1 MLPTA
6 NAARKGLNLCPL
18 ILGCARSALMLGQ
31 VPPEAEGV
39 PVRLTRIQEEKV
51 PGRWLTNCPVDLGEL
66 SLRTNWDFLSLRA
79 VHSSDQGVLIMIT
92 ENIG

>member
-1 MLPTA
+1 
-6 NAARKGLNLCPL
+6 
-18 ILGCARSALMLGQ
+18 MLGQ

-66 SLRTNWDFLSLRA
+66 YLRTSPRA
-79 VHSSDQGVLIMIT
+79 VHLSSSVLAKAII
-92 ENIG
+92 